1 MSVNSRD
8 KGARGERHVA
18 TLFREYGYDAERT
31 AQHCGKT
38 GQAADVKGIPLIH
51 AEVKFQEKMHLYDWM
66 AQAVRDSD
74 AEGKGNLPTVF
85 HKQNHK
91 DLLVT
96 MRFDDWMKLYTE
108 WEAGQLPFNEK
119 GEEDG
124 I

>member
-1 MSVNSRD
+1 MGGKMSRD
-8 KGARGERHVA
+8 KGARGERYVA
-18 TLFREYGYDAERT
+18 ALFREYGYDAERT

-66 AQAVRDSD
+66 DQAIRDSE
-74 AEGKGNLPTVF
+74 AEGSGNLPTVF

-108 WEAGQLPFNEK
+108 WEAGQLPFAEK
-119 GEEDG
+119 GEE
-124 I
+124 